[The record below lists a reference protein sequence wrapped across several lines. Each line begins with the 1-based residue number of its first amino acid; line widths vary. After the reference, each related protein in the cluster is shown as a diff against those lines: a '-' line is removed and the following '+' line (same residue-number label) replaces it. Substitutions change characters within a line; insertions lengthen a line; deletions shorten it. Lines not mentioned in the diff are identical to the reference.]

1 MGAGVQSRSIENDKG
16 MITKGERT
24 ELRSVVRHQ
33 FKVLRGEV
41 LQRRAE
47 LIAEAEHRIAER
59 FAARDKKRT
68 DVEWRVREIAQ
79 AADREIADLV
89 KAAEEDAEGPNLLG
103 RLVGWAGAPA
113 IRWADDSR
121 GEMRRAVH
129 AEIDARVKDAQ
140 LRLDRQEAD
149 LLQSLALGAL
159 ESEEARA
166 FLGSIPK
173 VSELVPGDRLAELEA
188 QFAGPDEVT

>member
-1 MGAGVQSRSIENDKG
+1 

-33 FKVLRGEV
+33 FKVLRGEI
-41 LQRRAE
+41 LQRKAE
-47 LIAEAEHRIAER
+47 LIAEAEQRIGQR
-59 FAARDKKRT
+59 FAARDKKRS
-68 DVEWRVREIAQ
+68 DVEWRIREIAL

-89 KAAEEDAEGPNLLG
+89 KNAEEDATGPSLLG
-103 RLVGWAGAPA
+103 RIRGWTDAPMVH
-113 IRWADDSR
+113 WADDSR
-121 GEMRRAVH
+121 GDMRRAVH

-149 LLQSLALGAL
+149 LLQNLALGAL

-188 QFAGPDEVT
+188 QFVDPEQAT